1 MAADYFVCRFSAEIP
16 AAVRDRYS
24 SAMNKTLRR
33 LDSIH
38 SKLVDTITPVEDSL
52 FSRSPADEEW
62 SIAEIVHH
70 LCLVEERVI
79 KELETELA
87 KPPRSIPFLRKFIPT
102 SIVASRLLRVK
113 APKGVNPRNPPARAE
128 VIANYAAVRRRLKE
142 LCSTHGGNR
151 LKQVIFKHPFLGQ
164 IDGTATI
171 SFIGYHELRHYKQIR
186 EVIKKLERS
195 SSPV

>member
-1 MAADYFVCRFSAEIP
+1 
-16 AAVRDRYS
+16 
-24 SAMNKTLRR
+24 MNKTLRR

-38 SKLVDTITPVEDSL
+38 SQLVHTITPIEDPL
-52 FSRSPADEEW
+52 FSRRPADNEW
-62 SIAEIVHH
+62 SVAEIVHH

-87 KPPRSIPFLRKFIPT
+87 SPPRQIGFLRKLIPT

-113 APKGVNPRNPPARAE
+113 APKSVNPLNTPAREE
-128 VIANYAAVRRRLKE
+128 VIANYDAARNRLKA
-142 LCSTHGGNR
+142 LCSTHGQSR
-151 LKQVIFKHPFLGQ
+151 LKQVIFKHPFLGE

-186 EVIKKLERS
+186 EVIKKLDRA
-195 SSPV
+195 SSPI

>member
-1 MAADYFVCRFSAEIP
+1 
-16 AAVRDRYS
+16 
-24 SAMNKTLRR
+24 
-33 LDSIH
+33 
-38 SKLVDTITPVEDSL
+38 VDTIAPIEDPL
-52 FSRSPADEEW
+52 FSRSPTDNEW

-87 KPPRSIPFLRKFIPT
+87 NPPRSIGFLRKFIPT

-113 APKGVNPRNPPARAE
+113 APRGVSPLNPPAKAK
-128 VIANYAAVRRRLKE
+128 VIANYEAARSRLKE
-142 LCSTHGGNR
+142 LCSTHGRNR
-151 LKQVIFKHPFLGQ
+151 LKQIIFKHPFLGE

-186 EVIKKLERS
+186 EVIKKLGK
-195 SSPV
+195 

>member
-1 MAADYFVCRFSAEIP
+1 
-16 AAVRDRYS
+16 
-24 SAMNKTLRR
+24 MNETLRR

-38 SKLVDTITPVEDSL
+38 SKLVDTITPIEDSL
-52 FSRSPADEEW
+52 FSRSPANKEW

-87 KPPRSIPFLRKFIPT
+87 SPPRKIGVLRRFIPT

-113 APKGVNPRNPPARAE
+113 APRGVNPMNPPAKAE
-128 VIANYAAVRRRLKE
+128 VIANYHAARSRLKE
-142 LCSTHGGNR
+142 LCSTHGRNR
-151 LKQVIFKHPFLGQ
+151 LKQVIFKHPFLGE
-164 IDGTATI
+164 IDGPATI

-186 EVIKKLERS
+186 EVIKKLGM
-195 SSPV
+195 

>member
-1 MAADYFVCRFSAEIP
+1 
-16 AAVRDRYS
+16 
-24 SAMNKTLRR
+24 MNKTLRR

-38 SKLVDTITPVEDSL
+38 SKLVSTITPIEDPL
-52 FSRSPADEEW
+52 FSRSPADNEW

-87 KPPRSIPFLRKFIPT
+87 NPPRKIGILRKFIPT

-113 APKGVNPRNPPARAE
+113 APRGVIPLNPPARAE
-128 VIANYAAVRRRLKE
+128 VIVNYDAARSRLKE
-142 LCSTHGGNR
+142 LCSTHGRNR
-151 LKQVIFKHPFLGQ
+151 LKQIIFKHPFLGE
-164 IDGTATI
+164 IDGIATI

-186 EVIKKLERS
+186 EVIKKLGM
-195 SSPV
+195 

>member
-1 MAADYFVCRFSAEIP
+1 
-16 AAVRDRYS
+16 
-24 SAMNKTLRR
+24 MNETLRR

-38 SKLVDTITPVEDSL
+38 SKLVDTITPIEDPL
-52 FSRSPADEEW
+52 FSRSPADKEW

-87 KPPRSIPFLRKFIPT
+87 SPPRKIGILRKFIPT

-113 APKGVNPRNPPARAE
+113 SPRGVNPMNPPARAE
-128 VIANYAAVRRRLKE
+128 VIANYDAARRRLKE
-142 LCSTHGGNR
+142 LCSTHGRNR
-151 LKQVIFKHPFLGQ
+151 LKQVIFKHPFLGE
-164 IDGTATI
+164 IDGPATI

-186 EVIKKLERS
+186 EVIKKLGM
-195 SSPV
+195 